1 MGASTSAKPTPLRNS
16 YWVIPGK
23 VLAGEH
29 PGAANRE
36 ATREKLQRLIDAGV
50 DCFIDLTEPNEIRAY
65 DRELPF
71 SVEYLRKP
79 IKDHG
84 TPAQRVHMAEILDC
98 MHDALQSGRCVYV
111 HCRAGIGRTGTV
123 IGCFLVER
131 GLPGESALDELNRL
145 WQQCE
150 RSHSWASIPE
160 TSDQT
165 DYVLRWKRRGIFD
178 DRGGL
183 TTPDLK
189 SADDEDDLRSGSG
202 PALWAHLLGNGQQN
216 SSASRPAPNAPRSPT
231 SPGAPAL
238 APAKG
243 PAAGGSPA
251 AAKGP
256 AAGASSGAR
265 LPADA
270 APSVSTQPSPNASP
284 PSALSSPL
292 AAGAPR
298 AVVANA
304 ARAAARESDGE
315 ELLTDPTSVSKLPQA
330 RTSRPDVPGWIGS
343 GSATAPIASPGPNA
357 SSASDPAAAGSRSS
371 PGTSPRTGRAGG
383 SGSLG
388 SARPDGAATAGA
400 NNAVPGKR
408 GSTPKVRD
416 AALANPP
423 ASTRLGNSGVSQSV
437 EDAVD
442 MDPLLDPEA
451 LTAASNLRDRFLGAL
466 VGLAIGDAVAAA
478 TQYRRP
484 GSFPPV
490 GDMLGGGPF
499 ELPRGAWSDDTA
511 MALCLADSLLERNVF
526 DARDQMERYRRWQQQ
541 GYLSAT
547 GQCVG
552 ITASTA
558 RAIAMAQWRRQ
569 ALFGSHDPSQQD
581 PEPLSRVAAAVLFF
595 FATSGEAI
603 NQATEA
609 ARTTCQAPAV
619 LDACRA
625 LACAMYAALTG
636 QPKAIVLEKAALA
649 VATPMSP
656 AAPGSATEESPS
668 GVGPGGAQRVGS
680 SAPAALAAAVAA
692 FGATDNFRDAIL
704 YAANLGGDSDVV
716 AAVCGQLAGAYYSVK
731 AIPTSWYNGLM
742 QKELITGYAD
752 RLLAHAMVALSG

>member
-1 MGASTSAKPTPLRNS
+1 MGAPPPAKPTPLRNS

-29 PGAANRE
+29 PGGASRE
-36 ATREKLQRLIDAGV
+36 ATREKLQRLINAGV
-50 DCFIDLTEPNEIRAY
+50 ECFIDLTEPNELKAY

-71 SVEYLRKP
+71 SIEYLRKP
-79 IKDHG
+79 IKDHS

-150 RSHSWASIPE
+150 RSQSWASIPE
-160 TSDQT
+160 THEQT
-165 DYVLRWKRRGIFD
+165 EYVAGWKRRGIFD

-183 TTPDLK
+183 TTSNLR
-189 SADDEDDLRSGSG
+189 SSDDDDDLRPGAS
-202 PALWAHLLGNGQQN
+202 PAPWAHLLGNGQSK
-216 SSASRPAPNAPRSPT
+216 SSAPQPAPKAVR
-231 SPGAPAL
+231 
-238 APAKG
+238 
-243 PAAGGSPA
+243 SPA
-251 AAKGP
+251 AATP
-256 AAGASSGAR
+256 AHRSAV
-265 LPADA
+265 AD
-270 APSVSTQPSPNASP
+270 
-284 PSALSSPL
+284 
-292 AAGAPR
+292 
-298 AVVANA
+298 A
-304 ARAAARESDGE
+304 ARAAARESNGE
-315 ELLTDPTSVSKLPQA
+315 ELLIDPTSVSKLPQGQVPKANAQEPSLSTPDA
-330 RTSRPDVPGWIGS
+330 RTSRQGVPGWIGA
-343 GSATAPIASPGPNA
+343 GSAPVAP
-357 SSASDPAAAGSRSS
+357 AGSRSPAGGS
-371 PGTSPRTGRAGG
+371 PPKSGTTTSSGAPTTKSRGSRSGVPHGTSPTAEAPAGG
-383 SGSLG
+383 SAPKSGDAVPAPPSN
-388 SARPDGAATAGA
+388 SGAFKATAEA
-400 NNAVPGKR
+400 DTEA
-408 GSTPKVRD
+408 
-416 AALANPP
+416 
-423 ASTRLGNSGVSQSV
+423 
-437 EDAVD
+437 
-442 MDPLLDPEA
+442 DPLLDPEA
-451 LTAASNLRDRFLGAL
+451 LAAASNLRGRFLGAL
-466 VGLAIGDAVAAA
+466 IGLATGDAVAAA

-484 GSFPPV
+484 GSFAPV

-499 ELPRGAWSDDTA
+499 DLPRGAWSDDTA
-511 MALCLADSLLERNVF
+511 MALCLADSLLERNGF

-552 ITASTA
+552 ITANTA

-619 LDACRA
+619 LDSCRA
-625 LACAMYAALTG
+625 LARALYAALTG
-636 QPKAIVLEKAALA
+636 QPKAIVLERAALS
-649 VATPMSP
+649 VTP
-656 AAPGSATEESPS
+656 AGSATGTAPAAGGTAS
-668 GVGPGGAQRVGS
+668 GSAPVIAQRVGS

-704 YAANLGGDSDVV
+704 YAVNLGGDSDVV
-716 AAVCGQLAGAYYSVK
+716 AAVCGQLAGAYYTVK

-742 QKELITGYAD
+742 QKELISGYAD
-752 RLLAHAMVALSG
+752 RLLAHAMVGLSG